1 MKKLLIFYH
10 VSGIHSVSFAYFCGY
25 PKEASRLCCFKGSV
39 DAPGAQKG
47 GGSAMKLR
55 PVLHRCCQGFC

>member
-1 MKKLLIFYH
+1 MKKLLIFYP

-25 PKEASRLCCFKGSV
+25 PKESSRLCCFKGSV
-39 DAPGAQKG
+39 DAAVAQKG

-55 PVLHRCCQGFC
+55 PVMRRRC